1 MEEKKDR
8 TMPVSIH
15 EEMKKSYLDYAMSVI
30 IGRAL
35 PDVRDGLKPVH
46 RRILFSMH
54 EMGCEHNKPYR
65 KSARIVGDVIGKYH
79 PHGDSPVYDAIV
91 RMAQEFSMRYPLVDG
106 QGNFGSVDGDPPA
119 AMRYTEVR
127 MAKPASAMLRDI
139 DKETVDWGENYDG
152 SLKEPLVLPSV
163 IPNLLAN
170 GSDGIAV
177 GMATKI
183 PPHNLTE
190 LVEALI
196 LTIEEPSCTLEDL
209 MRRIPGPDFPTA
221 GFIHGSAGI
230 RQAYST
236 GRGSVIMRGRV
247 EVEQSARKGT
257 HRIVITEIPYQVNKT
272 RLIEQIANLVKA
284 KKASGIGDIR
294 DESSR
299 EGMRLVLELKRDEA
313 PQPIINYLY
322 KHTQLQD
329 TFGCNLVAIVN
340 GQPKLLT
347 LREMLDAFVAH
358 RREVVLRRTAYE
370 LRKAEERAHVLE
382 GLKIAL
388 DHLDEVIATIRA
400 SSDPKTAKEQL
411 RLKFKLSDIQAQ
423 AILDMRLQRLTGLER
438 EKIINE
444 YEATLKLI
452 AELKAI
458 LASDARVRQIIVKE
472 LAEIRDAYGDAR
484 RTEIVPFAEE
494 ISLEDMIAE
503 EDMVVTVSHTGYI
516 KRTSLDI
523 YRTQRRGGKG
533 RMGMTTRE
541 EDFVEH
547 LFVASTHS
555 SLLIFTSKGKVHRVK
570 VHELP
575 QVGAAAKG
583 KALVNFINLVPDERV
598 RSLLAIK
605 GFDEGR
611 SVVMAT
617 RRGVIKKTKLVDFV
631 NIRSGGI
638 IALTIDPDDDL
649 LTARLT
655 DGSQEII
662 MATTGGKI
670 IRFDESNVREMGRSA
685 RGVRG
690 IRLRAGDELVEM
702 DVLAAATQILTVTER
717 GYGKRTFVEKYRK
730 QTRGGYGIIDIKTN
744 SRNGMVAGVKAVREE
759 DQIMLISI
767 QGMIMRMRVKQASV
781 QGRGTQGVRL
791 ISLGEGD
798 TLSSVAKLVETTDH
812 DPDAEDTQMTPRA
825 DDDTTGAGGPDAEN
839 SPDTL
844 DSDDALDEGDSDE
857 QES

>member
-1 MEEKKDR
+1 MDEKTDR
-8 TMPVSIH
+8 TLPVSIH
-15 EEMKKSYLDYAMSVI
+15 EEMRKSYLDYAMSVI

-79 PHGDSPVYDAIV
+79 PHGDTPVYDAVV
-91 RMAQEFSMRYPLVDG
+91 RMAQTFSMRYPLVDG

-127 MAKPASAMLRDI
+127 MARPASAMLRDI
-139 DKETVDWGENYDG
+139 EKETVDWADNYDG
-152 SLKEPLVLPSV
+152 SLREPEVLPTA

-183 PPHNLTE
+183 PPHNLSE
-190 LVEALI
+190 LCDALI
-196 LTIEEPSCTLEDL
+196 LTIEKPESSMEAL
-209 MRRIPGPDFPTA
+209 MELLPGPDFPTA
-221 GFIHGSAGI
+221 GFIHGNQGI
-230 RQAYST
+230 KQAYAT

-247 EVEQSARKGT
+247 DVEESSRKGT
-257 HRIVITEIPYQVNKT
+257 QRIVVTEIPYQVNKT
-272 RLIEQIANLVKA
+272 RLIEQIANLVKT
-284 KKASGIGDIR
+284 KKVTGIADIR

-329 TFGCNLVAIVN
+329 TFGCNFVAIVN
-340 GQPKLLT
+340 GQPKVMN
-347 LREMLDAFVAH
+347 LREILDAFVAH
-358 RREVVLRRTAYE
+358 RREVVLRRTAFE

-388 DHLDEVIATIRA
+388 DHLDEVIATIRGA
-400 SSDPKTAKEQL
+400 KDPKTAKEQL
-411 RLKFKLSDIQAQ
+411 RLKFKLSEIQAQ

-438 EKIINE
+438 EKIVTE
-444 YEATLKLI
+444 YQEVLKLI
-452 AELKAI
+452 AELKEI
-458 LASDARVRQIIVKE
+458 LASDVKVRQIIVKE
-472 LAEIRDAYGDAR
+472 LREVKDAYGDSR
-484 RTEIVPFAEE
+484 RTEIVPFAED

-503 EDMVVTVSHTGYI
+503 EEMVVTVSHTGYI
-516 KRTSLDI
+516 KRTSLDV

-533 RMGMTTRE
+533 RMGMATRE

-555 SLLIFTSKGKVHRVK
+555 SLLIFTSTGKLHRVK
-570 VHELP
+570 VYELP
-575 QVGAAAKG
+575 QVGSAAKG
-583 KALVNFINLVPDERV
+583 KALVNFIKLGPQERV

-605 GFDEGR
+605 GFDQGKA
-611 SVVMAT
+611 VVMAT
-617 RRGVIKKTKLVDFV
+617 RRGVIKKTRLRDFV

-638 IALTIDPDDDL
+638 IALTIDPGDDL
-649 LTARLT
+649 LGARLT
-655 DGSQEII
+655 DGTQEII
-662 MATTGGKI
+662 MATQDGKI
-670 IRFDESNVREMGRSA
+670 IRFDESDVREMGRSA

-690 IRLRAGDELVEM
+690 IKLREDDQVIEM
-702 DVLAAATQILTVTER
+702 DSLGDATHILTLTSR
-717 GYGKRTFVEKYRK
+717 GYGKRTLVEKYRK
-730 QTRGGYGIIDIKTN
+730 QARGGYGIIDIKTTA
-744 SRNGMVAGVKAVREE
+744 RNGKVAGVKAVRDD
-759 DQIMLISI
+759 DQIMLISS
-767 QGMIMRMRVKQASV
+767 QGMIMRMRVKQASI

-791 ISLGEGD
+791 ISLDEGD
-798 TLSSVAKLVETTDH
+798 TLSSVAKLAETSDNG
-812 DPDAEDTQMTPRA
+812 DGGSGPGLEVVPPPENGAAE
-825 DDDTTGAGGPDAEN
+825 GPD
-839 SPDTL
+839 T
-844 DSDDALDEGDSDE
+844 EG
-857 QES
+857 